1 MIDIELKA
9 FDKSYEHYN
18 FVKEEVIYS
27 NSCIKDDFLDF
38 LSDDE
43 LRRLA
48 RAIKLQN
55 HVEVVSPYQLVVN
68 TLNERL
74 EVA

>member
-74 EVA
+74 GVA